1 MRSNPEQKDGLSEYS
16 HQLISDTR
24 KTLDIIFPKKAEKF
38 NQDET
43 ELTAEALN
51 RNTARTCLIYLLAD
65 LNQEE
70 REKALEQRLDILSVI
85 KLAVNKAPLSDED
98 RQIIEKEIEKAAFA
112 DPRSQRSIMLKLKL
126 INPESPLG
134 KFEKQLYESFKQNSE
149 VSEAYTYL
157 HLTDEAH

>member
-1 MRSNPEQKDGLSEYS
+1 
-16 HQLISDTR
+16 
-24 KTLDIIFPKKAEKF
+24 
-38 NQDET
+38 
-43 ELTAEALN
+43 
-51 RNTARTCLIYLLAD
+51 
-65 LNQEE
+65 
-70 REKALEQRLDILSVI
+70 
-85 KLAVNKAPLSDED
+85 
-98 RQIIEKEIEKAAFA
+98 EIEKAAFA